1 MTDTPSAPVADA
13 PWLFPMGE
21 WRTSITALGFDLA
34 DVVTAR
40 IRMEEVARLLAF
52 PGTPAERR
60 DVPDGWPDSKGE
72 RTVVHH
78 DPDSRAYLLR
88 TLDDERGSAVTEMVW
103 TRVVRSPFLETFD
116 FEEAPMPSGM
126 NIPTHG
132 GDDGPARLW
141 TAFLIARMTDLEKR
155 IRTHG
160 RKAGDPYHEIGQ
172 TLHGSAAIRVREIL
186 ACSGTADLSGLSFV
200 MVAPSPYG
208 PLDCRILIRMSSTDR
223 PIADLDPAV
232 GAIWSKG
239 LGSTIEMSSRGSA
252 FPPTIRLAAP
262 VSATLKAD
270 DADAVVDVMRAV
282 SAFPDPSGKPFRQ
295 IRWN

>member
-1 MTDTPSAPVADA
+1 MTDTPTAPAPDA
-13 PWLFPMGE
+13 PWLSPMGE
-21 WRTSITALGFDLA
+21 WNTSITALGFDLA
-34 DVVTAR
+34 DVATAR

-52 PGTPAERR
+52 PGAPAERR
-60 DVPDGWPDSKGE
+60 DVPNGWVDPKGA
-72 RTVVHH
+72 RTVVHR

-88 TLDDERGSAVTEMVW
+88 AHVGERGTAVAEMVW
-103 TRVVRSPFLETFD
+103 TRVIRSPFLESFD

-141 TAFLIARMTDLEKR
+141 TAFLIDRMTDLEKR

-172 TLHGSAAIRVREIL
+172 TLHGSAAIRVRELI
-186 ACSGTADLSGLSFV
+186 ARSGTTNVSGLSFT
-200 MVAPSPYG
+200 MAAPSPYG
-208 PLDCRILIRMSSTDR
+208 PLDCRIHIRMSSTDR
-223 PIADLDPAV
+223 PIADLDPTV
-232 GAIWSKG
+232 GTIWSKG

-262 VSATLKAD
+262 VSAILKAD
-270 DADAVVDVMRAV
+270 DVDAVIDVMRAIA
-282 SAFPDPSGKPFRQ
+282 AFPNPSEKPFRQ